1 MYHLCTTATFPAIH
15 HKRKILDIRLNI
27 KDFSSVGVTG
37 FEPATTRPPGEGL
50 YSRRPPNGSGK
61 PIRNRRCCR
70 FPNGTVA
77 ASGNG
82 CKSDPIRSSSP
93 REGLRI
99 PLTPNR
105 SQQAGTNVCTL
116 PRRRDESK
124 DALRN
129 RANSNHPST
138 GAPVDPGLFPTRTGT
153 PFTDNSDIY
162 ARPMAILRF

>member
-1 MYHLCTTATFPAIH
+1 LPLLPVPERHRRGL
-15 HKRKILDIRLNI
+15 RQRLQIR
-27 KDFSSVGVTG
+27 
-37 FEPATTRPPGEGL
+37 
-50 YSRRPPNGSGK
+50 
-61 PIRNRRCCR
+61 
-70 FPNGTVA
+70 
-77 ASGNG
+77 
-82 CKSDPIRSSSP
+82 PIRSSSP

-129 RANSNHPST
+129 RTNSNRPST

>member
-1 MYHLCTTATFPAIH
+1 LPLLPVPERRRRSLRPRFQ
-15 HKRKILDIRLNI
+15 IR
-27 KDFSSVGVTG
+27 
-37 FEPATTRPPGEGL
+37 
-50 YSRRPPNGSGK
+50 
-61 PIRNRRCCR
+61 
-70 FPNGTVA
+70 
-77 ASGNG
+77 
-82 CKSDPIRSSSP
+82 PIRSSSP

-129 RANSNHPST
+129 RANSNRPST

-162 ARPMAILRF
+162 AHPMAILRF